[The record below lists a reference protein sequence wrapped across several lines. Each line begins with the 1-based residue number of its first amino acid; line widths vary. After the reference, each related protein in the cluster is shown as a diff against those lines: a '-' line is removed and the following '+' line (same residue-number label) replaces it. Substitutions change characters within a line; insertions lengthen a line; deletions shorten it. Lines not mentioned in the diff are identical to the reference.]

1 MVGRRLQKP
10 SDGDHV
16 VSTTSSITNVDRA
29 QGGYVFRATTMSI
42 DFTCQKCEASFELD
56 AQDLIEGTEKLVCP
70 HCDAKAPSNL
80 SEDFVAALTEM
91 RAQIAVLSKKFA
103 VSMTLE
109 AEELEDE
116 LEEEDDE
123 EDDEESEDDDDE
135 LDFDEDEDVEDDED
149 YDEDEDDEK

>member
-1 MVGRRLQKP
+1 
-10 SDGDHV
+10 
-16 VSTTSSITNVDRA
+16 
-29 QGGYVFRATTMSI
+29 MSI

-56 AQDLIEGTEKLVCP
+56 AQDIIEGTEKLVCP

-91 RAQIAVLSKKFA
+91 RAQIAALSKKFA

-149 YDEDEDDEK
+149 YDEDDADEK